1 MSHRLTD
8 KTVLCNLAKMSSD
21 CFQCSNAL
29 LFLRWNWLK
38 EDESLSAWSWTS
50 ECGKW
55 SLFWL
60 CQAVLFYSL
69 VSAPTMLFRSI
80 CQLWKALVRR
90 EWGQELRLSCLW
102 SSIFIRTA
110 RFQKPLMGQKAVP
123 YCLLSGSRKW
133 DTLNRGYALG
143 ITSNGWTEF
152 ERHTLSHFSWSQHE

>member
-1 MSHRLTD
+1 MQSCEN
-8 KTVLCNLAKMSSD
+8 VLW
-21 CFQCSNAL
+21 L
-29 LFLRWNWLK
+29 LSILKRFAFLRWNWLK

-55 SLFWL
+55 SIFWL

-90 EWGQELRLSCLW
+90 EWGQELRLSCLR
-102 SSIFIRTA
+102 SSIFIRTT
-110 RFQKPLMGQKAVP
+110 RFQKPLMGQKAVS

-133 DTLNRGYALG
+133 DTLNRVCSASLPTAGQSLKDTHCH
-143 ITSNGWTEF
+143 TSVEASMN
-152 ERHTLSHFSWSQHE
+152 